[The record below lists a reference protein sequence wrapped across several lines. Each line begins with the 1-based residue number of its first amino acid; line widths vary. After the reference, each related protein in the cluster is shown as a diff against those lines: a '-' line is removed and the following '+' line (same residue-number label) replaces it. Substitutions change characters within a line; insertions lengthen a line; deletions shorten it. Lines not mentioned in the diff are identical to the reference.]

1 MAPTQSKLASY
12 ELPLRILTLLTSLLA
27 LPLLIATTVV
37 SIHNYSWY
45 RYRPVTAF
53 CFGFIPLALTAF
65 ASTRSLVHQ
74 RRFGRMP
81 QASFKAVDGVAC
93 IAYLSILTAIWAVEI
108 GYLERPG
115 FGLLAGYTTAPM
127 ILNISFTTR
136 APQVQETKQ
145 SGEYSLLRGE
155 DYLDVDPDAEHYTD
169 GSSGPADAQIL
180 RPENESKGEFKGE
193 LKVEF
198 KGESKKAIIDV

>member
-127 ILNISFTTR
+127 ILNM
-136 APQVQETKQ
+136 
-145 SGEYSLLRGE
+145 
-155 DYLDVDPDAEHYTD
+155 
-169 GSSGPADAQIL
+169 
-180 RPENESKGEFKGE
+180 
-193 LKVEF
+193 
-198 KGESKKAIIDV
+198 